1 MKRIIITK
9 TQVWDEEMPDVGVS
23 VEEFVDQVLADSSPD
38 FDQMEV
44 EVLDR
49 G

>member
-1 MKRIIITK
+1 VKRIIITR
-9 TQVWDEEMPDVGVS
+9 TEVWDEEMPDVGVT
-23 VEEFVDQVLADSSPD
+23 VDEFVDQVLADSSAD
-38 FDQMEV
+38 IVQLDV